1 MINDEGEVEEKSRN
15 EAPEVFAAAAG
26 EPRARSFTE

>member
-1 MINDEGEVEEKSRN
+1 MINDEGEVEEKRRN
-15 EAPEVFAAAAG
+15 EAPAVFAAAAG